1 MPMPTYDA
9 YLCQFLPIMP
19 TYAHE
24 KPFLSRL
31 QLPRGVGQ
39 IEIEWNTGVGLTL
52 TEDMDLVERLQS
64 LLLDA
69 DLNASN
75 YGDIVITP
83 SL

>member
-1 MPMPTYDA
+1 MPTKCLQNA
-9 YLCQFLPIMP
+9 YLCPLKTLP
-19 TYAHE
+19 
-24 KPFLSRL
+24 LSRL

-52 TEDMDLVERLQS
+52 TKDMDLVERLQS

-75 YGDIVITP
+75 YGDIFITP